1 MEDSI
6 LILIYILINS
16 AIIHLSEIKNKL
28 FYKKVTFIIDL
39 SISQWFTD
47 ELLLKGK
54 LPHCNLP
61 EGVLRRNYE
70 KKKTCSEITVLKGQK
85 IEKRVSGRRQQK

>member
-39 SISQWFTD
+39 SISQ
-47 ELLLKGK
+47 
-54 LPHCNLP
+54 
-61 EGVLRRNYE
+61 
-70 KKKTCSEITVLKGQK
+70 
-85 IEKRVSGRRQQK
+85 